1 MRRGFLVL
9 LAVLLLVGSV
19 VTGETVIK
27 MVFWPGPEAEAMQE
41 VVSYYNEY
49 ISPRSGIKVEMVLF
63 GREGFFEKQATI
75 LAGRSPEVDLIFTT
89 SYIIHQH
96 APYFEPLDPY
106 FDNPR
111 LVGTGEMETFI
122 PSVRES
128 FTIDGKLYGVP
139 TDASITTL
147 LYRKDLVER
156 IMNDPAWTAKYK
168 ELAQSV
174 LGKELEPKPADEWNW
189 DDFYVTTLF
198 LSKEHN
204 PESPTTYG
212 TALQAKAMWPNGKVW
227 SAIMRSMGGSWFD
240 EMGNPTFN
248 TPEAL
253 AALQLYADIMRAE
266 AAPPGSVMYEYTE
279 PNEAMKTESAA
290 MIFQWG
296 VAYTELSNPDASP
309 AIWDKVAIAPYPAG
323 EGGHRVWLTSMGVGL
338 SRWSRNKEAAFE
350 WLAFLSTPK
359 AMRIYG
365 SYGGVPPV
373 TAVLED
379 LGEVSPIFAHVKEY
393 LEKYAF
399 NYVAGTETV
408 DVLRVLATAISEVT
422 ALTISPEAA
431 LRNVQRELY
440 YLGF

>member
-1 MRRGFLVL
+1 MKRGILVL
-9 LAVLLLVGSV
+9 LLTLLFLGTI
-19 VTGETVIK
+19 VTAETVVK

-41 VVSYYNEY
+41 VVNYYNEN

-75 LAGRSPEVDLIFTT
+75 LAGRSSEVDLIFTT

-96 APYFEPLDPY
+96 APYLEPLEPY
-106 FDNPR
+106 FANPK
-111 LVGTGEMETFI
+111 LAGTGEVETFI
-122 PSVRES
+122 ESVRDS
-128 FTIDGKLYGVP
+128 FTIDDKLYGIP

-147 LYRKDLVER
+147 LYRKDLVDR
-156 IMNDPAWTAKYK
+156 IMSDPSWTAGYK
-168 ELAQSV
+168 ELALSV
-174 LGKELEPKPADEWNW
+174 LGEELEPKPAEEWNW

-198 LSKEHN
+198 LSRKHN

-227 SAIMRSMGGSWFD
+227 SAIMKSMGGSWFD
-240 EMGNPTFN
+240 DQGNPTFN
-248 TPEAL
+248 TPEAH
-253 AALQLYADIMRAE
+253 AALKLYADIMRAE
-266 AAPPGSVMYEYTE
+266 AAPPGSVNYEYTE
-279 PNEAMKTESAA
+279 PNEAMKTQSAA

-296 VAYTELSNPDASP
+296 VAFTELSNPEASP

-323 EGGHRVWLTSMGVGL
+323 DGGHTVWLTSMGVGL

-365 SYGGVPPV
+365 SHGGVPPV
-373 TAVLED
+373 TSVLED
-379 LGEVSPIFAHVKEY
+379 LGKDSPIFSHVKEY
-393 LEKYAF
+393 LEQYAF
-399 NYVAGTETV
+399 SYVAGTETV

-422 ALTISPEAA
+422 ALTVTPEAA
-431 LRNVQRELY
+431 LRNVQRELD